1 MIYKI
6 SPEFYI
12 KVTEKLLAELDQ
24 KEYYSGSFEFDY
36 EDVICKMVLSAVIY
50 YQDVFEDGTFR
61 RKIRDVIP
69 VWWELHTEIDGQECL
84 NDFSFN
90 LLREYVKEL

>member
-6 SPEFYI
+6 NPEFYI
-12 KVTEKLLAELDQ
+12 RVTEKLLAELDQ
-24 KEYYSGSFEFDY
+24 KEYYFGSFEFDY
-36 EDVICKMVLSAVIY
+36 EGVICKMVLSAVIY
-50 YQDVFEDGTFR
+50 RQNVFEDGAYR
-61 RKIRDVIP
+61 RKISDVIP

-90 LLREYVKEL
+90 LLREYVKES